1 MGELGCSHESLHVGV
16 GLPGHKRGGCEGF
29 SIDAVPA
36 LTQEGWNVHA
46 RGYRVVGDREH
57 ERGGCA
63 FLASQS
69 AGEQVV
75 LSAVV
80 VRFLEQGL
88 QEGDRVASSQQSV
101 EEQLAKE
108 DESLTA
114 ATMGGVAAELS
125 RHQSAFGCDGV
136 EGGEREIEVQVQC
149 LLVEREIENTR
160 EWNLGPW

>member
-1 MGELGCSHESLHVGV
+1 M
-16 GLPGHKRGGCEGF
+16 
-29 SIDAVPA
+29 
-36 LTQEGWNVHA
+36 
-46 RGYRVVGDREH
+46 
-57 ERGGCA
+57 
-63 FLASQS
+63 
-69 AGEQVV
+69 
-75 LSAVV
+75 
-80 VRFLEQGL
+80 RFLEQGL

-149 LLVEREIENTR
+149 FLVEREIESTGGVEPGALVDVDLQVVDINAY
-160 EWNLGPW
+160 